1 MARERPG
8 IYGERMREAS
18 EPTGR
23 GEPPYGV
30 LVVEDEEIAAKAHAS
45 YVDRV
50 DGFHLVGIARNAQ
63 HALAA
68 LTDRIIGI
76 DAERIDLVLLD
87 MNLPDGHGL
96 MLVRSLRARKVP
108 VDVIAVTAARDMQVV
123 QEALSLGVVHYIL
136 KPFTFPVFKTKLEA
150 FRSFRVSLGAEQ
162 GGNGQ
167 ITQSQVDAAV
177 EGLRAGTGPQR
188 AKGVPDAVQDRILG
202 LLAEEGH
209 SAAEAADLIGVSRVT
224 ARRYLEAMADVSL
237 LERRPRYG
245 SAGRPVLEYVA
256 IA

>member
-1 MARERPG
+1 MANVSG
-8 IYGERMREAS
+8 S
-18 EPTGR
+18 TR
-23 GEPPYGV
+23 GAPPSFGV

-50 DGFHLVGIARNAQ
+50 DGFHLVGVARNAQ

-76 DAERIDLVLLD
+76 DSSQVDLVLLD

-96 MLVRSLRARKVP
+96 MLVRNLRARKVP

-150 FRSFRVSLGAEQ
+150 FRGFRLSLDAEQ
-162 GGNGQ
+162 GGDGQ

-177 EGLRAGTGPQR
+177 DGLRAGSGPQR
-188 AKGVPDAVQDRILG
+188 AKGVPDAVQDQILV
-202 LLAEEGH
+202 LLAEEGY
-209 SAAEAADLIGVSRVT
+209 SAAEAADRIGVSRVT
-224 ARRYLEAMADVSL
+224 ARRYLEAMADVGL

-245 SAGRPVLEYVA
+245 SAGRPVLEYA
-256 IA
+256 TTA

>member
-1 MARERPG
+1 MSEAREP
-8 IYGERMREAS
+8 S
-18 EPTGR
+18 GR

-76 DAERIDLVLLD
+76 DGERIDLVLLD

-150 FRSFRVSLGAEQ
+150 FRSFRASLGADAS
-162 GGNGQ
+162 GDGQ

-177 EGLRAGTGPQR
+177 DGLRAGTGPQR
-188 AKGVPDAVQDRILG
+188 AKGVPDAVQDRILA
-202 LLAEEGH
+202 LLADEGH

-245 SAGRPVLEYVA
+245 SAGRPVLEYIA

>member
-1 MARERPG
+1 MTNV
-8 IYGERMREAS
+8 
-18 EPTGR
+18 TGSTH
-23 GEPPYGV
+23 EDSSSFGV
-30 LVVEDEEIAAKAHAS
+30 LVVEDEEIAAKAHAA
-45 YVDRV
+45 YIDRV
-50 DGFHLVGIARNAQ
+50 DGFHLVGVARNAQ

-76 DAERIDLVLLD
+76 DSSRVDLVLLD

-96 MLVRSLRARKVP
+96 MLVRNLRARKVP

-150 FRSFRVSLGAEQ
+150 FRSFRLSLDAEQ
-162 GGNGQ
+162 CGNGQ

-177 EGLRAGTGPQR
+177 DGLRAGSGPQR
-188 AKGVPDAVQDRILG
+188 AKGVPEAVQDHILE
-202 LLAEEGH
+202 LLAEESY
-209 SAAEAADLIGVSRVT
+209 SAAEAADRIGVSRVT
-224 ARRYLEAMADVSL
+224 ARRYLEAMADVGL

-245 SAGRPVLEYVA
+245 SAGRPVLEYA
-256 IA
+256 TTA